1 MLAVVGLLPLPWAF
15 CQIRGLQFFLKSMEV
30 IKMRFKVFS
39 FLLALSLVLAGQ
51 SHAGIVGH
59 WTFEEGSGN
68 VAADSSGN
76 GNDGQF
82 VGDGLTWGDGG
93 LHFDG
98 TSWLD
103 CGPGASLDFSGSTNF
118 SAVATVEAEEA
129 GGKCI
134 IWKGLGCSTWSQWLL
149 GTGAHENGD
158 NEPTAAFHIRAS
170 NGGDRLEARS
180 ADAIPTGEQIQVA
193 GTYDGAKLK
202 VYVNGALAGEA
213 DASATPWASGENVYI
228 GADPGCNNRCQW
240 VGTMYEI
247 TVYDETLSED
257 DISTAVSSA
266 GKLATTWGEIKR

>member
-1 MLAVVGLLPLPWAF
+1 
-15 CQIRGLQFFLKSMEV
+15 
-30 IKMRFKVFS
+30 MRFRVVAL
-39 FLLALSLVLAGQ
+39 LLALSLVLAGQ

-59 WTFEEGSGN
+59 WMFDEGSGD

-76 GNDGQF
+76 GNDGKF
-82 VGDGLTWGDGG
+82 EGDGLSWVAEG

-103 CGPGASLDFSGSTNF
+103 CGPGESMDFSASTSF
-118 SAVATVEAEEA
+118 SIVAIVEAEDA

-134 IWKGLGCSTWSQWLL
+134 IWKGLGCSSWSQWLL

-158 NEPTAAFHIRAS
+158 SEPTAAFHIRAS

-180 ADAIPTGEQIQVA
+180 TDAIPTGERIQVA

-202 VYVNGALAGEA
+202 VYVNGASEGEA
-213 DASATPWASGENVYI
+213 DASATPWASTENVYI

-247 TVYDETLSED
+247 AVFDETLSDAEIESYVD
-257 DISTAVSSA
+257 GIVTAVSPA
-266 GKLATTWGEIKR
+266 GRLATTWAGIKK

>member
-1 MLAVVGLLPLPWAF
+1 
-15 CQIRGLQFFLKSMEV
+15 MEV
-30 IKMRFKVFS
+30 LKMRFKVFVC
-39 FLLALSLVLAGQ
+39 LLALGLVLAGQ

-59 WTFEEGSGN
+59 WTFEEGGGD
-68 VAADSSGN
+68 VAADVSGN

-82 VGDGLTWGDGG
+82 VGDGLSWVAGG

-103 CGPGASLDFSGSTNF
+103 CGPGESLDFSASTNF
-118 SAVATVEAEEA
+118 SVVAIVEAEDA

-149 GTGAHENGD
+149 GTGEHENSV
-158 NEPTAAFHIRAS
+158 NVANATFHFRES

-193 GTYDGAKLK
+193 GTYDGAKLR
-202 VYVNGALAGEA
+202 VYVDGALAGEA
-213 DASATPWASGENVYI
+213 DATATPWASTENVYI
-228 GADPGCNNRCQW
+228 GADPGCDNRCQW

-247 TVYDETLSED
+247 AAFDETLSD
-257 DISTAVSSA
+257 ADIEGFVDGLVAVSSA
-266 GKLATTWGEIKR
+266 GKLATTWAGLKK

>member
-1 MLAVVGLLPLPWAF
+1 
-15 CQIRGLQFFLKSMEV
+15 
-30 IKMRFKVFS
+30 VFAL
-39 FLLALSLVLAGQ
+39 LLALSLLLAGQ
-51 SHAGIVGH
+51 SQAGIVGH
-59 WTFEEGSGN
+59 WTFDEGSGN
-68 VAADSSGN
+68 VAADVSGN

-82 VGDGLTWGDGG
+82 VGDGISWVAGG

-103 CGPGASLDFSGSTNF
+103 CGPGESMDFSASTSF
-118 SAVATVEAEEA
+118 SIVAIVEAEEA

-180 ADAIPTGEQIQVA
+180 ADAIPTGERIQVV

-202 VYVNGALAGEA
+202 VYVNGALAGET
-213 DASATPWASGENVYI
+213 DTTATPWASTENVYI

-247 TVYDETLSED
+247 AVFDATLSDAEIVGFVD
-257 DISTAVSSA
+257 GIATAVDST
-266 GKLATTWGEIKR
+266 GKLATTWASIKR

>member
-1 MLAVVGLLPLPWAF
+1 
-15 CQIRGLQFFLKSMEV
+15 
-30 IKMRFKVFS
+30 MRFRVFA

-51 SHAGIVGH
+51 SYAEIVGH
-59 WTFEEGSGN
+59 WTFEEGSGD
-68 VAADSSGN
+68 VAADVSGN

-82 VGDGLTWGDGG
+82 VGDGLSWVAEG

-103 CGPGASLDFSGSTNF
+103 CGPGESMDFSASTNF
-118 SAVATVEAEEA
+118 SIVAIVEAEEA

-158 NEPTAAFHIRAS
+158 SATAAAFHIRAS
-170 NGGDRLEARS
+170 NGGDRLEARG
-180 ADAIPTGEQIQVA
+180 ADIPTGEKIQVA

-202 VYVNGALAGEA
+202 VYLKGALSGEA
-213 DASATPWASGENVYI
+213 DASATPWASIENVYI
-228 GADPGCNNRCQW
+228 GADPGCGNRCQW

-247 TVYDETLSED
+247 AVFDETLSDAEIESYVD
-257 DISTAVSSA
+257 GIATAVSPA
-266 GKLATTWGEIKR
+266 GRLATTWAVIKR